1 MKRYL
6 KRNQQIQIRLIAVV
20 RSVLAIALVL
30 GGTVLVGAEEPIKI
44 RVSLGD
50 VSLNK
55 VPFVTAYEQGIYT
68 KNGLQVEQFVTPSAA
83 DVARRSGVDVPQE
96 FVRPGG
102 REVPIVIG
110 GGSPMMVGWT
120 TNAQAEDRVI
130 VACTDAVVRWQIVG
144 RSDITTI
151 EQLKG
156 KRLGYSGYGAVTHF
170 VALVFAN
177 IMGWNPERDLSLM
190 SGANTMDALKSGR
203 VDALIASELHET
215 MALDAGFKLLVDLS
229 KYNIPNAGS
238 GVNISRA
245 WLKNNQEAARRFV
258 KSTVDAMAL
267 VKRDKNVTF
276 SAMAKWY
283 NVTDPKKQE
292 YFYREVSNL
301 PRKPYP
307 SVDGIKKVM
316 EIYNYHE
323 MRKYKPSDFYDDTF
337 MRQLDQ
343 SGYIDGLYH

>member
-1 MKRYL
+1 MRTHMM
-6 KRNQQIQIRLIAVV
+6 RLGLFSCVV
-20 RSVLAIALVL
+20 
-30 GGTVLVGAEEPIKI
+30 VLVAATLSTSAQERPIKL
-44 RVSLGD
+44 RVGLGD

-55 VPFVTAYEQGIYT
+55 LPFVTAYEEGIYK
-68 KNGLQVEQFVTPSAA
+68 KNGLEVEQFVTPSAA
-83 DVARRSGVDVPQE
+83 DVARRSGVNVPQE
-96 FVRPGG
+96 FIRAGG

-110 GGSPMMVGWT
+110 GGSPLMVGWT

-130 VACTDAVVRWQIVG
+130 VACTDSVVRWQIVS
-144 RSDITTI
+144 RPEITAA

-170 VALVFAN
+170 VALIFVN

-190 SGANTMDALKSGR
+190 SGANTMDALKNGR
-203 VDALIASELHET
+203 VDAFIASELHET
-215 MALDAGFKLLVDLS
+215 MALDAGFKLLVDLA

-245 WLKNNQEAARRFV
+245 WLKNNQEAASRFV
-258 KSTVDAMAL
+258 KSTVDAVAL
-267 VKRDKNVTF
+267 VKLNKKAAF

-307 SVDGIKKVM
+307 SVEGIRKVM
-316 EIYNYHE
+316 EIYTYHE
-323 MRKYKPSDFYDDTF
+323 MRKYKPEDFYDNSF
-337 MRQLDQ
+337 IHQLDQ
-343 SGYIDGLYH
+343 SGYIDSLYN